1 MTQADAG
8 AASEPPPPLAPAAP
22 AAGAVPVR
30 LLYLYSVPALLLLCA
45 ASVAVNARVLVAA
58 RWLRRPLS
66 PTLRISL
73 SLAAADAFAS
83 TMFAAGLLLNSL
95 LKAAAHQQVNE
106 CLLLT
111 VEALRLSGII
121 ATVAHLLAL
130 ATNHYLGILRP
141 LHYPAIMTPRNT
153 SASIVV
159 LWLLPAAFFFGYFSL
174 VPGQGFQ
181 CPGCC
186 AEFLYFSKFR
196 LTFSSLFFVPLVAMA
211 FIYARIFVVVRRHQ
225 AGRLRYAPRSSVP
238 GATSSGGT
246 AQQAPDAEQL
256 HLRRQSAMARS
267 VKTVHTTLRILVS
280 YLLGLIPAVLVFVLV
295 CDDCPAP
302 LPRSEPQHFRMFFLF
317 TIVNLAV
324 ILKTLVNPFIYAS
337 RMHEIKVA
345 MQRMSWSC
353 RAACWSA
360 EAPPPA
366 RPTVAVTAASN
377 GSQLH
382 DGLSLHRPTL
392 SPRPFTTTL

>member
-1 MTQADAG
+1 MTPEDAA

-181 CPGCC
+181 SPGCC
-186 AEFLYFSKFR
+186 AEWRCSACR
-196 LTFSSLFFVPLVAMA
+196 GVAA
-211 FIYARIFVVVRRHQ
+211 LPAGPGRRRHRRGPRWRSPPPPT
-225 AGRLRYAPRSSVP
+225 AASCTTASRCAAPRCHRGPSPPPCDGSRLLSPHISACERHRVRCKA
-238 GATSSGGT
+238 ATCFIPEDCSL
-246 AQQAPDAEQL
+246 ALQQ
-256 HLRRQSAMARS
+256 RS
-267 VKTVHTTLRILVS
+267 LVS
-280 YLLGLIPAVLVFVLV
+280 QCTSGWIR
-295 CDDCPAP
+295 
-302 LPRSEPQHFRMFFLF
+302 LPRSPSNEDPHTKR
-317 TIVNLAV
+317 
-324 ILKTLVNPFIYAS
+324 PSESS
-337 RMHEIKVA
+337 RCTHSIENH
-345 MQRMSWSC
+345 C
-353 RAACWSA
+353 GF
-360 EAPPPA
+360 
-366 RPTVAVTAASN
+366 N
-377 GSQLH
+377 GY
-382 DGLSLHRPTL
+382 
-392 SPRPFTTTL
+392 